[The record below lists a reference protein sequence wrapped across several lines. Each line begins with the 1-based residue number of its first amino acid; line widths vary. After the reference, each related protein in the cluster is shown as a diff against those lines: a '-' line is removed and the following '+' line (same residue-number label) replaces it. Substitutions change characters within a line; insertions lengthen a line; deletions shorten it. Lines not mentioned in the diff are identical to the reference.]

1 MRFELNKLIKILL
14 IIVIIYLCFI
24 SLGYVINIFNFIL
37 ALLLPFLI
45 SFSIGFLLQP
55 IVKFFEKRGI
65 SKKISCSIT
74 LIIIFILL
82 ISIVVFIVPIIN
94 KQFTLLISKI
104 PSYVE
109 VLEEMFINLK
119 EKFSFLK
126 KIGFSFSSYLESFN
140 NYQTILMDKIVEFIK
155 SIFSYFIPIVTTPI
169 LIIYFTFYYD
179 EIEQRIKNITHNKTT
194 LYQILKQIK
203 DVIKN
208 YFKTFFLI
216 IIILSIICS
225 ACFGVMGLDYFLLW
239 GILIGVTDI
248 IPYIGPYIG
257 GAIVGLFVLST
268 NPNLFVAVVIV
279 IVCIQILEGYYLT
292 PKIQGKVLQ
301 INPILVIFSVT
312 FFGKFLGIFGML
324 IAVPITRIVKILVD
338 ELIFRKNH

>member
-1 MRFELNKLIKILL
+1 
-14 IIVIIYLCFI
+14 
-24 SLGYVINIFNFIL
+24 
-37 ALLLPFLI
+37 
-45 SFSIGFLLQP
+45 
-55 IVKFFEKRGI
+55 
-65 SKKISCSIT
+65 
-74 LIIIFILL
+74 
-82 ISIVVFIVPIIN
+82 
-94 KQFTLLISKI
+94 
-104 PSYVE
+104 
-109 VLEEMFINLK
+109 
-119 EKFSFLK
+119 
-126 KIGFSFSSYLESFN
+126 
-140 NYQTILMDKIVEFIK
+140 
-155 SIFSYFIPIVTTPI
+155 
-169 LIIYFTFYYD
+169 
-179 EIEQRIKNITHNKTT
+179 
-194 LYQILKQIK
+194 
-203 DVIKN
+203 
-208 YFKTFFLI
+208 
-216 IIILSIICS
+216 
-225 ACFGVMGLDYFLLW
+225 MGLDYFLLW